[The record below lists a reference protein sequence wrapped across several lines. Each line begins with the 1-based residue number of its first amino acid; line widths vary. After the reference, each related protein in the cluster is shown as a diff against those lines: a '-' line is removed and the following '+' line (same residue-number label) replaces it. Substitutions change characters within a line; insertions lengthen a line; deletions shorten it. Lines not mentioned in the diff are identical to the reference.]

1 MSGIYSKSSIRIPVK
16 LVDGQWEFF
25 YGGAAPIRNGTIGD
39 LVIDRDA
46 IEDKEFLAL
55 LKRNSDHKILNEGTE
70 LMVALTIRPHVAL
83 EPEYK
88 KLLISMTANELGDY
102 SIVRSP
108 DTQFLRICIGPAL
121 IKQRTL
127 FPDEAGGVWLRIQGT
142 QPKSIFSS
150 SVILTSALSKEPLDS
165 LNHAFTRLSEIYEPW
180 RKSHTGNI
188 YERILYQEKNRKW
201 YPLDVLRNAAIAED
215 EHQLIRDQ
223 WAQISKTLSLQQ
235 TPNK

>member
-1 MSGIYSKSSIRIPVK
+1 MSGIYEKIPIRIPVK

-25 YGGAAPIRNGTIGD
+25 YGGAVPVRNGAIGD
-39 LVIDRDA
+39 LIVDRDA
-46 IEDKEFLAL
+46 VEDKEFLAR

-70 LMVALTIRPHVAL
+70 LMVALTIRPQVAL
-83 EPEYK
+83 DPGYK
-88 KLLISMTANELGDY
+88 KLLVSMTANDLGDY
-102 SIVRSP
+102 SVIRSP
-108 DTQFLRICIGPAL
+108 ETQFLRIWIGPAL

-127 FPDEAGGVWLRIQGT
+127 FQDEVGGVWLRIQGT

-150 SVILTSALSKEPLDS
+150 SVILPDGLSTAPLDS

-188 YERILYQEKNRKW
+188 YERILYREKNLKW

-223 WAQISKTLSLQQ
+223 WAQISKTLSLQ
-235 TPNK
+235 PNTK